1 MRSVGVWDFVRRL
14 FSSSSAEE
22 EAAKSEE
29 YGAVGREHE
38 RDRTGRS
45 SFADA
50 EAAEAAEDE
59 LGEFKAPR
67 DPAP

>member
-1 MRSVGVWDFVRRL
+1 MRNVGVWDFVRRL

-29 YGAVGREHE
+29 YGVIEREHAP
-38 RDRTGRS
+38 DRAGRS

-50 EAAEAAEDE
+50 EAAEATEDE
-59 LGEFKAPR
+59 LEEFKTPR